1 MDWEPSELTHSGC
14 ATSSAQS
21 TTCPDVPRCPS
32 QSLPPF
38 RGIYLC
44 GHSAGAHLAAMVLS
58 TDWTEF
64 HVVPDIKGSVA
75 VSQNR
80 VGLHTWDKAAGLS
93 SPS

>member
-1 MDWEPSELTHSGC
+1 
-14 ATSSAQS
+14 
-21 TTCPDVPRCPS
+21 
-32 QSLPPF
+32 
-38 RGIYLC
+38 
-44 GHSAGAHLAAMVLS
+44 MVLS

>member
-1 MDWEPSELTHSGC
+1 MLSPTGSL
-14 ATSSAQS
+14 
-21 TTCPDVPRCPS
+21 
-32 QSLPPF
+32 LPPF

-64 HVVPDIKGSVA
+64 QVVPDIKGSVA
-75 VSQNR
+75 MSQNR
-80 VGLHTWDKAAGLS
+80 VWRRTGLHTWDKAAGLW